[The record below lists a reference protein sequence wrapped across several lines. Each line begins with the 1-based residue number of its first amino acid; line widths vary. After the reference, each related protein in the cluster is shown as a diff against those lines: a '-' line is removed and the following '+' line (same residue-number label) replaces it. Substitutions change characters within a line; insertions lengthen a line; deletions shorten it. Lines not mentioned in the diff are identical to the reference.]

1 MGESFLFP
9 HPSENP
15 VSLCSTAF
23 GAGYFPLPPRSLCTE
38 RPKGSHRKQQRQCR
52 PKPRLGVVQ
61 QHLSGGSGKPWR
73 KGEKGGR
80 FRGIPSWKKHESEE
94 KGLSPGF
101 QDRQQRSSWHGSRR
115 DAWGGRLAPVA
126 HGQRVPPQRAGRG
139 SGGELAE
146 RLLGIAALGERATGG
161 RVGGQAMSFVVTV
174 MKTSFLMAGMRWA
187 RCKRP
192 KQKQPGEGRKGVR

>member
-1 MGESFLFP
+1 M
-9 HPSENP
+9 
-15 VSLCSTAF
+15 
-23 GAGYFPLPPRSLCTE
+23 
-38 RPKGSHRKQQRQCR
+38 
-52 PKPRLGVVQ
+52 LGIVQ

-80 FRGIPSWKKHESEE
+80 FRGIPSRKKHESEE

-101 QDRQQRSSWHGSRR
+101 QGKQQHGSRR

-146 RLLGIAALGERATGG
+146 QLLGIAALGERATGG
-161 RVGGQAMSFVVTV
+161 RVGGQAMSFVVAV
-174 MKTSFLMAGMRWA
+174 MKTSFLMAGM
-187 RCKRP
+187 
-192 KQKQPGEGRKGVR
+192 